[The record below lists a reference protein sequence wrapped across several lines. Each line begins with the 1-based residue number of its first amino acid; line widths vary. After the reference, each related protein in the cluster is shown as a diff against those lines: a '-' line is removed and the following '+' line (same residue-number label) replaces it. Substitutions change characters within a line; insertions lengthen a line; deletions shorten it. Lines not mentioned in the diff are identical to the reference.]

1 MQFQS
6 IIHDARITFQAGCF
20 DKISDLIDGRPY
32 CVVSYGEPHFATLI
46 DRLAVK
52 AGSALIIIDDVAP
65 NPDFV
70 TLSKQASRFLQL
82 QRQPE
87 VFVAIGGGSVIDTAK
102 VLASAGGNFELV
114 RSYLTCKSGEERLTN
129 TPIIAVPT
137 TAGTGSEVTCWATV
151 WDNQLK
157 KKYSLNRQAL
167 YPEHAVVDPELMLE
181 KPLALTISTGLD
193 ALSHALE
200 SIWNVNATKVS
211 AEFAIAA
218 AVEILDVLPKLANN
232 LGSLDLR
239 KRMAGAA
246 LTSGLA
252 FSRTKTAIAHSISY
266 PISLHHNVVHGIACS
281 FTLPIVLH
289 CISEDEGLC
298 GSSLRQIF
306 GDEFGAASHQLTNFL
321 TTLGVSVNP
330 VDYGITVDEWHS
342 MVNSAF
348 DGERG
353 LNFIGTREK
362 FLQSGKLLGI
372 DNY

>member
-1 MQFQS
+1 MQFHNADNETR
-6 IIHDARITFQAGCF
+6 IIFEAGSF
-20 DKISDLIDGRPY
+20 DDIPDLINGRSY
-32 CVVSYGEPHFATLI
+32 CVVSYGEPYFAALI
-46 DRLAVK
+46 NRLAVK
-52 AGSALIIIDDVAP
+52 AGVALFVIDDVAP

-70 TLSKQASRFLQL
+70 LLGKQASRLLSL

-114 RSYLTCKSGEERLTN
+114 RSYLVTKTGEDGLAN

-151 WDNQLK
+151 WDNVSK
-157 KKYSLNRQAL
+157 KKYSLNRHAL
-167 YPEHAVVDPELMLE
+167 YPEHAVIDPELMLA

-200 SIWNVNATKVS
+200 SIWNINATKVS
-211 AEFAIAA
+211 VDFAIDAA
-218 AVEILDVLPKLANN
+218 TEILDVLPKLAND
-232 LGSLDLR
+232 LGSLELR
-239 KRMAGAA
+239 TRMAGAT

-266 PISLHHNVVHGIACS
+266 PISLNHNVVHGIACS

-289 CISEDEGLC
+289 SISDDEGLC
-298 GSSLRQIF
+298 GTSLRQIF
-306 GDEFGAASHQLTNFL
+306 GDDLKAASHHLTRFLTN
-321 TTLGVSVNP
+321 LGISVKLA
-330 VDYGITVDEWHS
+330 DYGIDMDEWHS
-342 MVNSAF
+342 IVADAF

-353 LNFIGTREK
+353 LNFIGTQEK
-362 FLQSGKLLGI
+362 FLQSAKLLDI
-372 DNY
+372 D